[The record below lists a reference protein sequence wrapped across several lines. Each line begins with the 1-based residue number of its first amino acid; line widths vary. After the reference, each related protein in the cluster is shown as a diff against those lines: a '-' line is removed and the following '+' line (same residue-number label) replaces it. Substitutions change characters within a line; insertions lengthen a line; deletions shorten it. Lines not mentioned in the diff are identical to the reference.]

1 MKIKKRKNNA
11 HYISYN
17 KSFFGRLAVVAHIS
31 LRYNLK
37 VLKGKRLLKQTPFM
51 PCNTVSGVLY
61 IFITHILKG
70 LCGDCPIWK
79 IIL

>member
-1 MKIKKRKNNA
+1 MHTILVTINRF
-11 HYISYN
+11 SGDWL
-17 KSFFGRLAVVAHIS
+17 SLHIL
-31 LRYNLK
+31 LRDNLK

-51 PCNTVSGVLY
+51 PCNTVRGVLY